1 MAAEFPM
8 YRDRDAEVRDCA
20 DRRGLSGEIRL
31 PDAPERQGVEIF
43 APRRGY
49 SREVREDPRP
59 ISRGDQEAKAA
70 GERQPRRGMFDGFKP
85 KPIER
90 PAPGRVQGEKPKR
103 GMFDGLKL
111 DATPATPSPARADRG
126 EDRAFARAVERTSRS
141 AEIGRSEEH
150 KSALPSLMRISYAVF

>member
-1 MAAEFPM
+1 
-8 YRDRDAEVRDCA
+8 
-20 DRRGLSGEIRL
+20 
-31 PDAPERQGVEIF
+31 
-43 APRRGY
+43 
-49 SREVREDPRP
+49 
-59 ISRGDQEAKAA
+59 
-70 GERQPRRGMFDGFKP
+70 MFDGFKP

-141 AEIGRSEEH
+141 AEVVLQARASGAPILEHQKVALERAIHALDTLRPGASDDRSEEH
-150 KSALPSLMRISYAVF
+150 QSELQSLMRNTSAVFCLKKKKTKKT

>member
-1 MAAEFPM
+1 MASDYPM
-8 YRDRDAEVRDCA
+8 YRDRDAEVRDFA

-43 APRRGY
+43 APRCGY

-70 GERQPRRGMFDGFKP
+70 GERQPRRGMFDGFTP

-90 PAPGRVQGEKPKR
+90 PAPGRGQGGKPKR
-103 GMFDGLKL
+103 GK
-111 DATPATPSPARADRG
+111 
-126 EDRAFARAVERTSRS
+126 
-141 AEIGRSEEH
+141 IGRWAGGEVGVQVGE
-150 KSALPSLMRISYAVF
+150 LR

>member
-1 MAAEFPM
+1 M
-8 YRDRDAEVRDCA
+8 Y
-20 DRRGLSGEIRL
+20 
-31 PDAPERQGVEIF
+31 
-43 APRRGY
+43 
-49 SREVREDPRP
+49 
-59 ISRGDQEAKAA
+59 
-70 GERQPRRGMFDGFKP
+70 DGFKP

-141 AEIGRSEEH
+141 AEVVLQARASGAPILEPQKVALERSEEH
-150 KSALPSLMRISYAVF
+150 TSELQSLMRTSYSCLCLKKTHIIQLLC

>member
-1 MAAEFPM
+1 M
-8 YRDRDAEVRDCA
+8 RISDWSSDVCSSD
-20 DRRGLSGEIRL
+20 L
-31 PDAPERQGVEIF
+31 RQGVEIF

-126 EDRAFARAVERTSRS
+126 EDRAFAPPVERTSRPDQG
-141 AEIGRSEEH
+141 IGRASWRE
-150 KSALPSLMRISYAVF
+150 SV

>member
-1 MAAEFPM
+1 
-8 YRDRDAEVRDCA
+8 
-20 DRRGLSGEIRL
+20 
-31 PDAPERQGVEIF
+31 
-43 APRRGY
+43 
-49 SREVREDPRP
+49 
-59 ISRGDQEAKAA
+59 
-70 GERQPRRGMFDGFKP
+70 MFDGFKP

-141 AEIGRSEEH
+141 AEVVLQARASGAPVLEHQRSEEH
-150 KSALPSLMRISYAVF
+150 TSELQSLLPISYAVLSLKKKK